1 MFGTDLLQR
10 LGDGSGEIAE
20 QIHGRASTQHKRKSS
35 SHVHPTIHR
44 IGRWCGDH
52 PEKQPWRSHFAIHV
66 FRDETGRM
74 DEAVGNF
81 LAKMQSPGIEGETL
95 PFKAAFLSKFK
106 VAHEKFAIETK
117 RLSSIEPVHWPAR
130 ATPLPEHVCPPRR
143 RDVFEPVRCIV
154 AECLLPARGATDD
167 LADALAHMGGRGR
180 LSASTALATAAA
192 AAEAG
197 AACPAAHALADE
209 ATDAP

>member
-1 MFGTDLLQR
+1 MP
-10 LGDGSGEIAE
+10 IY
-20 QIHGRASTQHKRKSS
+20 
-35 SHVHPTIHR
+35 R

-52 PEKQPWRSHFAIHV
+52 PEKQPWRSHFA
-66 FRDETGRM
+66 DETGRE
-74 DEAVGNF
+74 DEAVG
-81 LAKMQSPGIEGETL
+81 ASMQSPGIDGEAL
-95 PFKAAFLSKFK
+95 PFTAAFLSKFK
-106 VAHEKFAIETK
+106 VGPRKIRVRHKTTLIDRA
-117 RLSSIEPVHWPAR
+117 VHWPLR
-130 ATPLPEHVCPPRR
+130 ATPLPKHVCPPRR
-143 RDVFEPVRCIV
+143 RDVFEPVRCII

-192 AAEAG
+192 AAAAG